1 MSLAKA
7 ALESSRTIRE
17 TANNRFIFLSPCTT
31 ATGYNLFESLFRDK
45 RRSMTRYFTIFALL
59 VLAPFSAD
67 AEVHLQKDGV
77 RLSVTTLVDRVVF
90 CISASSDLKISSEYG
105 VEFKADRQN
114 GRFWSEPLPKVVTGP
129 PYYFILPLRIELKT
143 RGNAQERPISLN
155 LGACSSAANTCVPV
169 TFEINAPMASQ
180 GVLVS
185 DCSATNQGMR
195 KSY

>member
-1 MSLAKA
+1 
-7 ALESSRTIRE
+7 
-17 TANNRFIFLSPCTT
+17 
-31 ATGYNLFESLFRDK
+31 
-45 RRSMTRYFTIFALL
+45 MTRYVTIFALL

-90 CISASSDLKISSEYG
+90 CISASGDLKISSEYG

-129 PYYFILPLRIELKT
+129 PYYFNLPLRIELKT

-155 LGACSSAANTCVPV
+155 LGACSSATNTCVPI
-169 TFEINAPMASQ
+169 TFEINTPMASQ